1 MRGTILDVLLAI
13 KAAILGIVEGLTEF
27 LPISSTGH
35 LIVTEDLIR
44 FRLASLEAFTIA
56 IQAAAILAVCWEL
69 RERIWN
75 TAVGFG
81 RDAKARALVRNVA
94 IAFVPA
100 AVVGVLFKSM
110 IEVVLFH
117 PLPVAAAWVVGGL
130 IILAVERAHERRSY
144 VERVTTIDDLRW
156 QDALKVGFAQCA
168 ALIPGTSR
176 SGSTIIGGLIFG
188 LSRRAATEFSF
199 FLAIPTMFG
208 ATVYSLYK
216 ARDKLRVEDA
226 GVYTISSVFAF
237 IAALFAVRWLL
248 RYIATHDFRAF
259 AWYRIVF
266 GGVIV
271 LTAAMGWVDWS
282 NKGD

>member
-1 MRGTILDVLLAI
+1 MDLLLAI

-35 LIVTEDLIR
+35 LIVAEDLLH

-69 RERIWN
+69 RARILQ
-75 TAVGFG
+75 TLAGLG
-81 RDAKARALVRNVA
+81 GDPKAQRLARNVV
-94 IAFVPA
+94 IAFLPA
-100 AVVGVLFKSM
+100 AVVGVLFKHA

-117 PLPVAAAWVVGGL
+117 PIPVAMAWVAGGI
-130 IILAVERAHERRSY
+130 IILIVERLHVPHQGA
-144 VERVTTIDDLRW
+144 ERVQTIDDMSW
-156 QDALKVGFAQCA
+156 QDALKVGCAQCA

-176 SGSTIIGGLIFG
+176 SGATIIGGLIFG

-216 ARDKLRVEDA
+216 ARDHLNAADMGPYAV
-226 GVYTISSVFAF
+226 SSLFAF
-237 IAALFAVRWLL
+237 VSALVAVRWLL
-248 RYIATHDFRAF
+248 RYIATHDFKPF

-271 LTAAMGWVDWS
+271 LTAMTGIVDWS

>member
-1 MRGTILDVLLAI
+1 MDFLLAL
-13 KAAILGIVEGLTEF
+13 KATILGIVEGLTEF

-35 LIVTEDLIR
+35 LIVAEDLLG
-44 FRLASLEAFTIA
+44 FHLASLEAFTIA
-56 IQAAAILAVCWEL
+56 IQAAAILAVCWEFRHRL
-69 RERIWN
+69 WQ
-75 TAVGFG
+75 TAMNLGH
-81 RDAKARALVRNVA
+81 DPKARALTRNVV

-100 AVVGVLFKSM
+100 AVVGVLFKHL

-117 PLPVAAAWVVGGL
+117 PIPVATAWVVGGF
-130 IILAVERAHERRSY
+130 IILAVERAHSRREY
-144 VERVTTIDDLRW
+144 AERVQSMDDMSWR
-156 QDALKVGFAQCA
+156 DALLVGCAQCA

-176 SGSTIIGGLIFG
+176 SGATIIGGLILG

-216 ARDKLRVEDA
+216 ARDKLRVEDL
-226 GVYTISSVFAF
+226 GVYMISSVFAF
-237 IAALFAVRWLL
+237 IAALIAVRWLL
-248 RYIATHDFRAF
+248 RYIATHDFKAF

-271 LTAAMGWVDWS
+271 LTAALGWVDWS

>member
-1 MRGTILDVLLAI
+1 LDVLLAI

-35 LIVTEDLIR
+35 LIVAEDLIR
-44 FRLASLEAFTIA
+44 FRLQSLEAFTIA
-56 IQAAAILAVCWEL
+56 IQAAAILAVCWEF
-69 RERIWN
+69 RERLWR
-75 TAVGFG
+75 TAVDLGH
-81 RDAKARALVRNVA
+81 DTKARNLTRNVLV
-94 IAFVPA
+94 AFVPA
-100 AVVGVLFKSM
+100 AVVGVLFKPM

-117 PLPVAAAWVVGGL
+117 PIPVATAWVVGGL
-130 IILAVERAHERRSY
+130 IILVVERAHERRSY
-144 VERVTTIDDLRW
+144 VERVATIDDLRW
-156 QDALKVGFAQCA
+156 QDALKVGLAQCA

-176 SGSTIIGGLIFG
+176 SGATIIGGLIFG

-208 ATVYSLYK
+208 ATAYSLYK
-216 ARDKLRVEDA
+216 ARDKLRLEDA
-226 GVYTISSVFAF
+226 GVYAISSLFAF
-237 IAALFAVRWLL
+237 ISALIAVRWLL

-259 AWYRIVF
+259 AWYRIAF

-271 LTAAMGWVDWS
+271 LTAAFGWVDWS

>member
-1 MRGTILDVLLAI
+1 VAVDFLLAL

-35 LIVTEDLIR
+35 LIVAEDLLN
-44 FRLASLEAFTIA
+44 FKLASLEAFTIA

-69 RERIWN
+69 RTRIVQ
-75 TAVGFG
+75 TVQGLG
-81 RDAKARALVRNVA
+81 HDPRARALARNVI
-94 IAFVPA
+94 IAFIPA
-100 AVVGVLFKSM
+100 AVVGVLFKSA

-117 PLPVAAAWVVGGL
+117 PIPVAMAWVAGGI
-130 IILAVERAHERRSY
+130 IILWVERRHAQRAAPEA
-144 VERVTTIDDLRW
+144 VQTIDDLRW
-156 QDALKVGFAQCA
+156 QDALKVGLAQCA

-176 SGSTIIGGLIFG
+176 SGATIIGGLIFG

-216 ARDKLRVEDA
+216 ARDQLLLSDLGTYA
-226 GVYTISSVFAF
+226 ISSLFAF
-237 IAALFAVRWLL
+237 FAALVAVRWLL
-248 RYIATHDFRAF
+248 RYISSHDFKAF

-282 NKGD
+282 NKS